1 MLISSGN
8 LIGICFAVG
17 LLFALKTGI
26 SIANNSKIFASQL
39 SKFMEEPNYE
49 HKVVVSILTG
59 SACALAVGLWSRN
72 PILTIVSLILGMV
85 LGVKIASNNIKTRA
99 IEYDLR
105 LRLISGAFIDVVNLC
120 VSSGMPIRKAISE
133 SAQKSSGE
141 IMSIW
146 QPVTSDITAEVPF
159 LNHLTNIS
167 KENRENVMGRISRTL
182 LISQERGTP
191 VAQTLQALSTEIRS
205 ETRRQL
211 LEIAAKKDVTM
222 MVPVVFGILPSITAI
237 ALYPAFI
244 SLSIM

>member
-1 MLISSGN
+1 MVNFGN
-8 LIGICFAVG
+8 LIGLGFGIG
-17 LLFALKTGI
+17 LTFVLKPIFG
-26 SIANNSKIFASQL
+26 IANKNTIFRNQFL
-39 SKFMEEPNYE
+39 RFTQEPDYA
-49 HKVVVSILTG
+49 HKVVVSILSG
-59 SACALAVGLWSRN
+59 SVCAFVFGVWSRN
-72 PILTIVSLILGMV
+72 PILTIICLILGMIV
-85 LGVKIASNNIKTRA
+85 GVKIASNNLKTKA

-105 LRLISGAFIDVVNLC
+105 LRIMSGTFIDVVNLC
-120 VSSGMPIRKAISE
+120 VSSGMPIRMAISE

-146 QPVTSDITAEVPF
+146 LPVTSDTTAEVPF

-167 KENRENVMGRISRTL
+167 SENRENVMGRISRTL
-182 LISQERGTP
+182 LIAQERGTP
-191 VAQTLQALSTEIRS
+191 IAQTLNALSAEIRS